1 MAQWFDYQTVALAI
15 IFGVGFGIVW
25 CVLNWRS
32 RPAPEEAATGD
43 WHVILGVESNAP
55 FEEIER
61 AYRSQLARYDPENM
75 KTLGADFSKGRSAN
89 VKRSSGP
96 SPRPATCA
104 AQVS

>member
-1 MAQWFDYQTVALAI
+1 MAKWFDYQTVALAI

-32 RPAPEEAATGD
+32 RPAPEEVATGD

-75 KTLGADFSKGRSAN
+75 KTLGADFSKAAER
-89 VKRSSGP
+89 KREAIEWAFSKARYLRG
-96 SPRPATCA
+96 AG
-104 AQVS
+104 